1 MQMALLASLN
11 FGQMWEI
18 LCMQMQLAALEKSR
32 VLFWGG
38 AGLLCEGVLG
48 APPQAVR
55 RVHGVAQEGG
65 RAVGDA
71 EGTPRAGHV
80 IPMNASQLSA
90 AWISTVLLFV
100 CFFGLGTHLA

>member
-1 MQMALLASLN
+1 MSST
-11 FGQMWEI
+11 G
-18 LCMQMQLAALEKSR
+18 
-32 VLFWGG
+32 VG

-48 APPQAVR
+48 TPPQAIC

-80 IPMNASQLSA
+80 MPQNDMRHNCQPPEIVAVTA
-90 AWISTVLLFV
+90 V
-100 CFFGLGTHLA
+100 CVYLGTGHHARLNTG